1 MLKKKEQNQTP
12 EHTKGRFLKKNKK
25 RKKWML
31 AAAAVVLIAAL
42 LLIRGKSKQEVPQ
55 LDLTDTTVLNYTD
68 LENSISATGTVE
80 SAHSRMVYSTA
91 AYQVMAVHVEVGD
104 RVQEGQLLAEL
115 DGESIQNQINSQEI
129 TMEVSSQSSGQQ
141 VKAAQDNYNN
151 FKSGLDQGLN
161 ATLNGAKT
169 QVQSAYEA
177 YVRAKN
183 TYERYKNGLDVG
195 ENTTLLGAESALRS
209 AESGL
214 ETARDAYDTACR
226 SYRDA
231 QQALEK
237 AEDGW
242 LTAQTREQTVRQA
255 RDEAQQM
262 LEALQ
267 NRQNAGETGLEQAI
281 LDQQNQVQQLEAA
294 LTQAQAETEAQ
305 RAVYEQA
312 LPLRDQARSALD
324 AADRSLENAQ
334 AAYDTQKSTY
344 HATVTAVDDTLAD
357 YQTSLQ
363 SAWETYQD
371 AQVSLKSTQK
381 SVNEQLQSY
390 ENNLTSAQIGAS
402 TAVSEEGLRQLQ
414 DSLDDTKI
422 TAPCAGTIT
431 AVYAEVGSS
440 GSGLLFVIEDVDNL
454 VVETTVKGYD
464 VGTVQEGMPVVIRS
478 DATGDTKM
486 DGVISSIAPT
496 SNKNAMGQTDTTGD
510 AVFAAE
516 VAVTS
521 QNTGLRIGMEAQLDY
536 IVARESH
543 VLTVP
548 YDAVYEN
555 DQGQTCVLMAVEQ
568 KDGRYAIQELPIT
581 TGIDDDLDLAISG
594 DGVEEGMRV
603 INEPDSYLHL
613 LGQTVTAGTGLQSG
627 LPMGGMMV
635 GGA

>member
-12 EHTKGRFLKKNKK
+12 EKTTGRFLKKSKK
-25 RKKWML
+25 RRKWIL

-42 LLIRGKSKQEVPQ
+42 LLIRGKNKQQTPQ
-55 LDLTDTTVLNYTD
+55 LDLTDTTVLSYTD

-80 SAHSRMVYSTA
+80 SANSRMVYSTSA
-91 AYQVMAVHVEVGD
+91 FQVMAVHVEVGD
-104 RVQEGQLLAEL
+104 RVREGQLLAEL

-129 TMEVSSQSSGQQ
+129 TMEVSAQSSAQQ

-183 TYERYKNGLDVG
+183 TYERYKDSLDVG
-195 ENTTLLGAESALRS
+195 ENTTLLGAESALRN
-209 AESGL
+209 AETGL
-214 ETARDAYDTACR
+214 ETARDAYDTARQSC
-226 SYRDA
+226 RDA
-231 QQALEK
+231 QQAVEE

-242 LTAQTREQTVRQA
+242 LTAQDREQSVREE
-255 RDEAQQM
+255 RDEAQQT
-262 LEALQ
+262 LQALQ
-267 NRQNAGETGLEQAI
+267 DRQNAGETGLEQAI
-281 LDQQNQVQQLEAA
+281 LEQQAQVGQLETA
-294 LTQAQAETEAQ
+294 LTQAQAETEALHS
-305 RAVYEQA
+305 AYEQA
-312 LPLRDQARSALD
+312 LPLRDQAQTALD
-324 AADRSLENAQ
+324 TADRSLENAQ
-334 AAYDTQKSTY
+334 AAYDTQKATY
-344 HATVTAVDDTLAD
+344 YATVTTVDDTLAD
-357 YQTSLQ
+357 YQTNLQ

-371 AQVSLKSTQK
+371 AQTSLKSTQK

-390 ENNLTSAQIGAS
+390 GNNLASAQIGAS

-422 TAPCAGTIT
+422 TAPCDGTVT
-431 AVYAEVGSS
+431 AVYAKVGST
-440 GSGLLFVIEDVDNL
+440 GSGLLFVIEDVDDL

-478 DATGDTKM
+478 DSTGDARM
-486 DGVISSIAPT
+486 EGVISSIAPT
-496 SNKNAMGQTDTTGD
+496 SNKNTMGQTDTTGD

-521 QNTGLRIGMEAQLDY
+521 ENTGLRIGMEAQLDY

-555 DQGQTCVLMAVEQ
+555 DQGQSCVLTAVEQ
-568 KDGRYAIQELPIT
+568 KDGRYTIQELPVT
-581 TGIDDDLDLAISG
+581 TGIDDDLDMVISG
-594 DGVEEGMRV
+594 DGVEEGLRV
-603 INEPDSYLHL
+603 INEPDTYLHL
-613 LGQTVTAGTGLQSG
+613 LGQTVAAGTGLQSA
-627 LPMGGMMV
+627 LTMGGMVV